1 MIEVGQ
7 ELFVTGGFYKS
18 VGWKRIEKIGKV
30 YFTFENDRG
39 RFYISNLREDS
50 KTNYPRQCY
59 LTDTEY
65 FERLEL
71 DKLTS
76 AIKDRV
82 IWKPLNLGQAQ
93 AIAAILGI
101 NMEESK

>member
-1 MIEVGQ
+1 MSIEVGQ

-30 YFTFENDRG
+30 YFTLEGDRG
-39 RFYISNLREDS
+39 RFYINNLREDS

-59 LTDTEY
+59 LTDAEY
-65 FERLEL
+65 FEKIEL
-71 DKLTS
+71 KKLTS

-82 IWKPLNLGQAQ
+82 RDPINLGQAQ